1 MACGITSD
9 YIYQRMKSAE
19 KDSKKGLDLACAL
32 LLDEDESSKVEAGE
46 DQEELKGGSDGR

>member
-19 KDSKKGLDLACAL
+19 KDSKKGLDLTCAL